1 MKNMNGEVRNAVKA
15 GFPIF
20 IGYIPPAIA
29 FGVLAKTC
37 DITLFE
43 CFLFSAAF
51 AVPCRA
57 PGPAAQYAAR

>member
-1 MKNMNGEVRNAVKA
+1 MKNMNEEVKNAVKA

-43 CFLFSAAF
+43 CFLFSAVVF
-51 AVPCRA
+51 AGA
-57 PGPAAQYAAR
+57 S